1 VYTWYDENGSVI
13 SSGTEQTNIP
23 AGEYTWIATDLNGC
37 TFSQTVTLSEPPSV
51 EVDPQILSFYFGA
64 AVSCAYNSDGVVS
77 ATATGGVPGY
87 TYSWNTSP
95 VQNSSIASGL
105 SAGTYTVTAIDLNG
119 CVGTNTVTLTANP
132 SPQPVL
138 PPPVQGCIGSS
149 ILIDPVPGTW
159 NYCSWTFSDGQQFNE
174 CGPFSVS
181 FDTSGCVAVQL
192 TVISP
197 EGCVGSVASSN
208 FACIQPNPIA
218 SFYAENYQVTN
229 VVPGTNLINTSVGAS
244 SYFWYYSDVSYYDT
258 TLNVYHEFIP
268 DDPDQINT
276 FEVILYAVSEFG
288 CIDST
293 SRNITMIPV
302 VLVYV
307 PNAFTPDGDGF
318 NNTFYPVISG
328 AYSNQGYEFLIF
340 NRWGELIFESQT
352 VGEGWDG
359 TYRDHKCQDGVYTW
373 KLKVGHTYDYEIEEF
388 VGHVSLL
395 RGGGN

>member
-1 VYTWYDENGSVI
+1 
-13 SSGTEQTNIP
+13 
-23 AGEYTWIATDLNGC
+23 
-37 TFSQTVTLSEPPSV
+37 
-51 EVDPQILSFYFGA
+51 
-64 AVSCAYNSDGVVS
+64 
-77 ATATGGVPGY
+77 
-87 TYSWNTSP
+87 
-95 VQNSSIASGL
+95 
-105 SAGTYTVTAIDLNG
+105 
-119 CVGTNTVTLTANP
+119 
-132 SPQPVL
+132 
-138 PPPVQGCIGSS
+138 
-149 ILIDPVPGTW
+149 
-159 NYCSWTFSDGQQFNE
+159 
-174 CGPFSVS
+174 
-181 FDTSGCVAVQL
+181 VAVQL

-258 TLNVYHEFIP
+258 TLNAYHEFIP
-268 DDPDQINT
+268 DDPDQVNS

-359 TYRDHKCQDGVYTW
+359 TYRDHKCQDGVYIW